1 MHILLTNDDGVFAP
15 GLATLARHI
24 IEKTDHRLSII
35 APEVEQSGKSRA
47 ITLFRSMALKH
58 VQIPTLMTP
67 TFSVDGTPA
76 DCVRVGLRYLLEDV
90 DLVLSG
96 INYGVNVG
104 GDVPYS
110 GTVSAALE
118 AARLEKPA
126 IALSAQISGRQ
137 AFFDTAAEVLLQLLD
152 ILPEDFYHSRT
163 VLSVNT
169 PARPHA
175 DLVGLKVI
183 NCDAHITDEYEW
195 VGTAGDVEYIRIC
208 NRYPEQLTVETDL
221 HYVRQGY
228 ATLSPLSQ
236 IVSSEDEML
245 LLEEW
250 LQS

>member
-1 MHILLTNDDGVFAP
+1 M
-15 GLATLARHI
+15 
-24 IEKTDHRLSII
+24 
-35 APEVEQSGKSRA
+35 
-47 ITLFRSMALKH
+47 
-58 VQIPTLMTP
+58 
-67 TFSVDGTPA
+67 
-76 DCVRVGLRYLLEDV
+76 
-90 DLVLSG
+90 
-96 INYGVNVG
+96 
-104 GDVPYS
+104 
-110 GTVSAALE
+110 
-118 AARLEKPA
+118 EKPA

-137 AFFDTAAEVLLQLLD
+137 VFFDTAAEVLLQLLD
-152 ILPEDFYHSRT
+152 ILPDEFYHSRT